1 MYLGVTSM
9 SRSIPLHLF
18 FFLLQAAAGRSP
30 CIVLLSRTS
39 LLRCLALHGQAKL
52 ATDLYLYMSFTKSR
66 EEIEAGRE
74 RERACWKLK
83 LVVLVNTYRSS
94 CYSYSQVLGLFY
106 IVALCNEV
114 QRTIEARHFIS
125 LK

>member
-18 FFLLQAAAGRSP
+18 FFLLQAAGRSP

-66 EEIEAGRE
+66 EERE
-74 RERACWKLK
+74 SARWKLK
-83 LVVLVNTYRSS
+83 LVVHVNTYRSS